1 MLKEGIL
8 VAKTQTMKK
17 IKNILNQENIQKT
30 FQQEEKT
37 PRWPQK
43 LSSSKKEFIAS
54 IDNLFLKLELAYH
67 YQFYKVFGTDERLN
81 EGKKLWAMSL
91 KGFSLDTLGQA
102 IEDVIGSQSYL
113 PTLTDIVKACSEIKD
128 KDGFPS
134 IEEAYIEARKSYSP
148 RNEYPWSHPIVYF
161 SGKKLGWNTIDEKDS
176 KELFFAF
183 KRIFLRMKERA
194 IEGYE
199 FKIPKQD
206 EPIESFTL
214 NSKLF
219 NELRKKHNV

>member
-1 MLKEGIL
+1 MLKEDIL

-17 IKNILNQENIQKT
+17 VKNILNQENIQKT

-37 PRWPQK
+37 PRGPQK

-161 SGKKLGWNTIDEKDS
+161 SGKKLGWNTLDEKDS